1 MSQSTAGRRERV
13 ASALAPADS
22 GVPLDPVK
30 VADAS
35 GFKQTDDAAK
45 AKALYSHAVPSSRRA
60 SRGSVGGPSD
70 HVNMCG

>member
-1 MSQSTAGRRERV
+1 MSPSTAGRREQV

-35 GFKQTDDAAK
+35 GFKQTDDAAN
-45 AKALYSHAVPSSRRA
+45 AKALYILSCDAFFSACFARK
-60 SRGSVGGPSD
+60 RGRSL
-70 HVNMCG
+70 